1 MNTDTKFK
9 GCQTIFDR
17 TGNALFPGV
26 WNSQELFVA
35 VTGPL
40 GETYWKGRR
49 VLDIGANTSGL
60 SVEIARR
67 GASVVAIEPD
77 QSSNSRVIA
86 RSVLDDVIETEAL
99 DITLRSEGLFD
110 SHTLGEFDTVM
121 CLGLVYHF
129 RDQQFVLDYLST
141 LKSRDL
147 IVSNQT
153 APGND
158 LIMVNR
164 MDPSVP
170 VPVDFWKNY
179 KDALSGWHPT
189 RPLFERMLTYAGFT
203 NVTALTDPTFNYP
216 QKPFRSV
223 TNSAYFHASYGRAV
237 DPVASRYKYLAR

>member
-1 MNTDTKFK
+1 MNTNTTFR

-17 TGNALFPGV
+17 SGNAVFAGG
-26 WNSQELFVA
+26 WNSQDLFVA

-77 QSSNSRVIA
+77 PYGNTKAIA
-86 RSVLDDVIETEAL
+86 RGVLDDVIETEAL
-99 DITLRSEGLFD
+99 DVTLLSEELFD
-110 SHTLGEFDTVM
+110 AHTLGAFDTVM

-141 LKSRDL
+141 LKSQDL
-147 IVSNQT
+147 IISNQT
-153 APGND
+153 APGDD

-170 VPVDFWKNY
+170 VPVDFWKKY
-179 KDALSGWHPT
+179 TDALSGWHPT
-189 RPLFERMLTYAGFT
+189 RPMFERMLSYAGFT

-216 QKPFRSV
+216 DKPSRGV
-223 TNSAYFHASYGRAV
+223 TNSAYYHARYGRSV
-237 DPVASRYKYLAR
+237 DPIASRYKYLAR